1 MSGRF
6 KRHLSKA
13 STSAGEGNGSG
24 GNASGAMAR
33 KKRRLE
39 NVSSDDE
46 ERSFWTPKHL
56 GDLKAYNR
64 SASEAPAEVTFCF

>member
-13 STSAGEGNGSG
+13 STSTSEGGGG
-24 GNASGAMAR
+24 GNAAGAVAR
-33 KKRRLE
+33 KKRRME
-39 NVSSDDE
+39 TVSSDEE

-64 SASEAPAEVTFCF
+64 SASEAPAEVSYLH